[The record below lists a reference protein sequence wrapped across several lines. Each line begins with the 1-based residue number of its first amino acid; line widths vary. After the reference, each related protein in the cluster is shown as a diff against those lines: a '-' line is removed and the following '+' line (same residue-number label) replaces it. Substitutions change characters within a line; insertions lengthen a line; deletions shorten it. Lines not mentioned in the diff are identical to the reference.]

1 MKQAL
6 TNMTLWRRD
15 SVIGGMSAAL
25 AVAGVLAAFAS
36 AFAASPSLFDEVR
49 DADEAADMAVASIL
63 TLQELESRQRALRK
77 YWLDA
82 LGGMPERTALNARVT
97 GTAECDGF
105 RLENIVFES
114 QPGVFVTAHLA
125 IPTRTTGASPVA
137 LHRPPVVLMPL
148 GHSDDGILNPRYAAH
163 LAMTARAGYAAFAW
177 DPISQGERRQAA
189 DPKYDYADN
198 CSTEHCRLGARAWLV
213 GWNFARFRIW
223 DAVRAIDYVESR
235 SDLDCSKLGVM
246 GTSGGGTMSAYL
258 QAFDPRIQAAFPNC
272 YVSSLREVVRERGC
286 HDAEQFF
293 WNMLPSGF
301 NHAAILAMG
310 QPRVALATGS
320 RWKDYFPH
328 AGAVSTFAVFTNMAA
343 RLGFTNLYWHF
354 SCDGP
359 HGLPPSTRAAQVDWM
374 RYCILGADAPKSL
387 DAYRAFDSAGTDSH
401 DPAGRVSLPFPVE
414 SQFCTP
420 THQVRD
426 LPGFISVY
434 DIIADE
440 ALRLAKARKPHP
452 REELRRIVRRRA
464 NIRPLA
470 ELGEADETNFD
481 HAFKWWYLEGREGKL
496 AENHAAILAM
506 MGRSRVGVK
515 AEAMLRDAAK
525 RVAANDG
532 RPVVLEAKGA
542 DCIAAAHAYAAEP
555 QLFSSVRFTDA
566 PPSWTE
572 MATNPDPRLDS
583 FAVAVWGAL
592 REYDWTDLI
601 PKEVK

>member
-1 MKQAL
+1 MTIAMVFAL
-6 TNMTLWRRD
+6 
-15 SVIGGMSAAL
+15 
-25 AVAGVLAAFAS
+25 AFAS
-36 AFAASPSLFDEVR
+36 AAHLSLLDEVR
-49 DADEAADMAVASIL
+49 DADVAADVAVASIR
-63 TLQELESRQRALRK
+63 TREELSARQSAWRAW
-77 YWLDA
+77 WLDA
-82 LGGMPERTALNARVT
+82 LGGMPERTPLNARVA
-97 GTAECDGF
+97 GTVACDAF
-105 RLENIVFES
+105 RMENVVFES

-125 IPTRTTGASPVA
+125 LPTAVSSKP
-137 LHRPPVVLMPL
+137 PYPVVLMPL
-148 GHSDDGILNPRYAAH
+148 GHSNNGILNPRYAAH
-163 LAMTARAGYAAFAW
+163 LAMAARSGFAAFAW
-177 DPISQGERRQAA
+177 DPISQGERRQAV
-189 DPKYDYADN
+189 DPKYDYTDT
-198 CSTEHCRLGARAWLV
+198 CSTEHSRLGARAWLV

-246 GTSGGGTMSAYL
+246 GTSGGGTMSAYM
-258 QAFDPRIQAAFPNC
+258 QAFDLRIKVAFPNC

-293 WNMLPSGF
+293 WNMLPIGF

-343 RLGFTNLYWHF
+343 RLGFDNPYWHF

-374 RYCILGADAPKSL
+374 RCCISGSNAPKPL
-387 DAYRAFDSAGTDSH
+387 NEYRAMDSAGTDGN
-401 DPAGRVSLPFPVE
+401 DPAVRAPLPFPAE
-414 SQFCTP
+414 AQFCTP

-426 LPGFISVY
+426 LPGFRSIY

-440 ALRLAKARKPHP
+440 ASRLAKLRRPHS
-452 REELRRIVRRRA
+452 REELREIVRRCA

-470 ELGEADETNFD
+470 ELGKADDTNFV
-481 HAFKWWYLEGREGKL
+481 HPFKWWYLEGREGML

-515 AEAMLRDAAK
+515 AEAILRDAAR
-525 RVAANDG
+525 RVAANGG
-532 RPVVLEAKGA
+532 RPVGLEAKGV
-542 DCIAAAHAYAAEP
+542 DCIAAAHAYVAEP

-566 PPSWTE
+566 PLSWTE
-572 MATNPDPRLDS
+572 MAMNPDPRLDS

-592 REYDWTDLI
+592 REYDWTELTTNASLLDARTEDKSL
-601 PKEVK
+601 PSVAYPTFR

>member
-1 MKQAL
+1 MKSQWSD
-6 TNMTLWRRD
+6 MMV
-15 SVIGGMSAAL
+15 S
-25 AVAGVLAAFAS
+25 AAFAV
-36 AFAASPSLFDEVR
+36 AFATAAHSSLLDEVR
-49 DADEAADMAVASIL
+49 DADVAADEAVAAIRTPDDL
-63 TLQELESRQRALRK
+63 KAKQAAWHAW
-77 YWLDA
+77 WLDA
-82 LGGMPERTALNARVT
+82 LGEMPERTPLNARVT
-97 GTAECDGF
+97 GTVACDGF

-125 IPTRTTGASPVA
+125 LPKGATVPC
-137 LHRPPVVLMPL
+137 PVVLMPL
-148 GHSDDGILNPRYAAH
+148 GHSNDGILNPRYAAH
-163 LAMTARAGYAAFAW
+163 LAMTARAGFAAFAW
-177 DPISQGERRQAA
+177 DPISQGERRQACG
-189 DPKYDYADN
+189 KKCDYTDN
-198 CSTEHCRLGARAWLV
+198 CSTEHTRLGARAWLV

-223 DAVRAIDYVESR
+223 DAVRAVDYVESR
-235 SDLDCSKLGVM
+235 SDLDCSKLGIM
-246 GTSGGGTMSAYL
+246 GTSGGGTMSAFL
-258 QAFDPRIQAAFPNC
+258 QAFDTRIKVAFPNC
-272 YVSSLREVVRERGC
+272 YVSSLREVVGARGC

-320 RWKDYFPH
+320 RWTDYFPH
-328 AGAVSTFAVFTNMAA
+328 AGAVSTFAVFTNMTA
-343 RLGFTNLYWHF
+343 RLGFAGPYWHF
-354 SCDGP
+354 NCDGP

-374 RYCILGADAPKSL
+374 RYCILGADAPRPL
-387 DAYRAFDSAGTDSH
+387 DVYRALDSDGTDKN
-401 DPAGRVSLPFPVE
+401 DPAGRAPLPFPVE

-426 LPGFISVY
+426 LPGFRSVY

-440 ALRLAKARKPHP
+440 ALRLAKARKLHT
-452 REELRRIVRRRA
+452 REELQKVVRRRA
-464 NIRPLA
+464 KIRPLT
-470 ELGEADETNFD
+470 ELGETDETNFD
-481 HAFKWWYLEGREGKL
+481 HPFKWWYLEGREGKL

-525 RVAANDG
+525 RVVANGG

-555 QLFSSVRFTDA
+555 QLFSEVRFADA

-592 REYDWTDLI
+592 REYDWAEL
-601 PKEVK
+601 VKGTLQ